1 MKKIYLIL
9 FLFISLAQHS
19 WALVKDSVLA
29 EQYKVYFRLA
39 RTDVDSTYLSNAQTL
54 QQLRASLKESS
65 HALDSITIVS
75 YSSPEG
81 PYWLNKRYAEQRGYS
96 VYNYLQDTIALPET
110 KETKWA
116 VKTNLLYDAA
126 LMPTIEVEYYLTSR
140 WSIGLE
146 GGIAWWRNK
155 EQHKYY
161 HVAHLS
167 PEVRYWFRHSDDF
180 KKGHY
185 VGSFLM
191 GGLYDWQNYDGYKG
205 EFAAAGL
212 SYGYMFPI
220 ARRLSLELGLGI
232 GVLYTKYEE
241 YLPEEGHYVYQQTA
255 HTTYVGPVKGK
266 ISLVWHFDEV
276 ALNRAMRWLK
286 GGSQ

>member
-1 MKKIYLIL
+1 MLQTRRIDDTHRKIEIQKLDNGNTWEYLL
-9 FLFISLAQHS
+9 QH
-19 WALVKDSVLA
+19 
-29 EQYKVYFRLA
+29 YMP
-39 RTDVDSTYLSNAQTL
+39 
-54 QQLRASLKESS
+54 QLR
-65 HALDSITIVS
+65 HATWIIVYYTTKSAVAETQQRIEPSVAQQDTVVVSVETEKKVEQPVVEQPIVQQPVVEETSIT
-75 YSSPEG
+75 
-81 PYWLNKRYAEQRGYS
+81 
-96 VYNYLQDTIALPET
+96 LPEA

-126 LMPTIEVEYYLTSR
+126 LMPTIEVEHYLTSR

-232 GVLYTKYEE
+232 GFLYTKYEE

-266 ISLVWHFDEV
+266 ISLVWHFDEI
-276 ALNRAMRWLK
+276 ALNKAMRWLK
-286 GGSQ
+286 GGNQ